1 MRAFAR
7 GFRCGHS
14 TGGATCILNCSMA
27 SAMASSRDMSKSS
40 MFSLTVSSNV
50 SCEMR
55 FICVM
60 PPFLLGGGK
69 QVWLKGELDVYQA
82 RLRSSANCS

>member
-1 MRAFAR
+1 M
-7 GFRCGHS
+7 
-14 TGGATCILNCSMA
+14 IWA
-27 SAMASSRDMSKSS
+27 SK
-40 MFSLTVSSNV
+40 V

-69 QVWLKGELDVYQA
+69 QVWLKGGLDVYQA

>member
-1 MRAFAR
+1 M
-7 GFRCGHS
+7 
-14 TGGATCILNCSMA
+14 IWA
-27 SAMASSRDMSKSS
+27 SK
-40 MFSLTVSSNV
+40 V

-69 QVWLKGELDVYQA
+69 QV
-82 RLRSSANCS
+82 RLGLSRNDNTRAPS